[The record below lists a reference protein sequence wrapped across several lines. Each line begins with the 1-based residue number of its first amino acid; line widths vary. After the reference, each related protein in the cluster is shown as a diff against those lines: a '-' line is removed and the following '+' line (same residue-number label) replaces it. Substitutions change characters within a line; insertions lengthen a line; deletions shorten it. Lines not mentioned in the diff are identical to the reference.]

1 MVNLVK
7 REPILSKQIT
17 SIVIHFTS
25 VTAIFNDQVDN
36 ARLAVWNF
44 VYDSRNLRM
53 KSPITIKDMQTP
65 LLKTGHLDIKYAKWA
80 KENDGGEN
88 SVRPVF
94 VQPVFVQ
101 PALVQSFSSNPVFIH
116 FIFVHD
122 LYSSNLFSSNFSP
135 FPFFVQKKT
144 NFFFIMIENIYDMKH
159 QIQKKKK

>member
-65 LLKTGHLDIKYAKWA
+65 LLKTGHLDIKYAK
-80 KENDGGEN
+80 
-88 SVRPVF
+88 
-94 VQPVFVQ
+94 
-101 PALVQSFSSNPVFIH
+101 
-116 FIFVHD
+116 
-122 LYSSNLFSSNFSP
+122 
-135 FPFFVQKKT
+135 
-144 NFFFIMIENIYDMKH
+144 
-159 QIQKKKK
+159 